1 MNAEFFL
8 TDSCNMQCSFCG
20 AWNQN
25 GICKKLHIATIN
37 EFLDELHENGYRY
50 LSLSGG
56 EPFLYDELF
65 DVIRYAAQRGFL
77 INVTTNGLTIDKE
90 YTALIRN
97 KNVITRVS
105 LHTLDAE
112 KYRKLTG
119 IDGLERVKKS
129 VELLKENNAM
139 FGLGMTVSNH
149 NIQEVNN
156 LADYAYANNAAFI
169 RYTPVYRVYKG
180 TGYNTNKETFTVLL
194 STITRVVLD
203 KYDILEVKRKPIVF
217 DEDVLNIHLTK
228 PCGAGS
234 KAYVALNPDLTLIG
248 CPVLPHY
255 FEMPT
260 ETYSS
265 YDNILSLRKKYD
277 DLLDSIRIDRLEGR
291 CASCP
296 YRTSCRGGCLSIK
309 LEGGLSLTD
318 EQPICIYEIVQDVLS
333 CLLEEEKKKV
343 LNYWNYWN
351 QKRSVSTT
359 NRGCIRR
366 LPIWEVHFRRE
377 FDLHSYK
384 KR

>member
-156 LADYAYANNAAFI
+156 LADYAYGHI
-169 RYTPVYRVYKG
+169 
-180 TGYNTNKETFTVLL
+180 KE
-194 STITRVVLD
+194 I
-203 KYDILEVKRKPIVF
+203 
-217 DEDVLNIHLTK
+217 
-228 PCGAGS
+228 
-234 KAYVALNPDLTLIG
+234 DLI
-248 CPVLPHY
+248 
-255 FEMPT
+255 FEERP
-260 ETYSS
+260 SS
-265 YDNILSLRKKYD
+265 
-277 DLLDSIRIDRLEGR
+277 
-291 CASCP
+291 
-296 YRTSCRGGCLSIK
+296 
-309 LEGGLSLTD
+309 
-318 EQPICIYEIVQDVLS
+318 
-333 CLLEEEKKKV
+333 
-343 LNYWNYWN
+343 
-351 QKRSVSTT
+351 
-359 NRGCIRR
+359 
-366 LPIWEVHFRRE
+366 
-377 FDLHSYK
+377 
-384 KR
+384 